1 MDGMTFL
8 ITCCRRCDAEYEM
21 DRADIAAGYRWWS
34 LCPACRLADANEMPA
49 MATAQEGEQ

>member
-1 MDGMTFL
+1 MTFL